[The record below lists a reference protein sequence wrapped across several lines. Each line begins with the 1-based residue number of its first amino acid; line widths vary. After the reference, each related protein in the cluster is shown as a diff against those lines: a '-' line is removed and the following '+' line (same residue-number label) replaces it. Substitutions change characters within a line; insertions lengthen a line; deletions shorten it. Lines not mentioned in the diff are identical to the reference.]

1 VRALLSF
8 DDVARV
14 CESYG
19 LQRLTGED
27 VHPYAWLTPDRTV
40 AVAVAC
46 VGKRM
51 TGVQVQFT
59 DPDIENYAEPL
70 VTVQPYT
77 AGSTDCLAAV
87 LRIALEQ
94 VSSP

>member
-1 VRALLSF
+1 
-8 DDVARV
+8 
-14 CESYG
+14 
-19 LQRLTGED
+19 
-27 VHPYAWLTPDRTV
+27 
-40 AVAVAC
+40 